1 MIKMIV
7 SQQEKLV
14 CKLFDEH
21 LKRNPVVNVV
31 TDVMG
36 NSDNLL
42 RWNWKPKFFVG
53 HIVYFLA
60 VSNVMKPNKTY
71 QWNE

>member
-1 MIKMIV
+1 M
-7 SQQEKLV
+7 

-31 TDVMG
+31 TDVIG
-36 NSDNLL
+36 N
-42 RWNWKPKFFVG
+42 FAG

-71 QWNE
+71 Q

>member
-42 RWNWKPKFFVG
+42 R
-53 HIVYFLA
+53 
-60 VSNVMKPNKTY
+60 
-71 QWNE
+71 